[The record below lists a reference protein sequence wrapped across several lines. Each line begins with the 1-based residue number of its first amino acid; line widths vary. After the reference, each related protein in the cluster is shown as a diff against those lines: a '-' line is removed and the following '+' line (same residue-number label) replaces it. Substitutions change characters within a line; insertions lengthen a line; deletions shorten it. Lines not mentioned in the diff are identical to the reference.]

1 MAESRRVKGKYMP
14 EQNLPFSPRYSFQ
27 AYHLT
32 EILKLKEIDRLFA
45 EPVITRSST
54 KLVYREGESGH
65 FFIYRFGSLV
75 FFNIE
80 PPRQTAIVEKI
91 KTIIGSGKE
100 ALITSEELFVDV
112 IKDRKNEVLFEHVV
126 LDRLTLERIDVL
138 ALVLAQSTALEY
150 FEVTVD
156 ELLKKSGKITSD
168 LRNKGR
174 MRMSEREIN
183 KFIGFCMLA
192 KQDLISSMYLLDK
205 PDEAW
210 NDEVL
215 DNLYRDSSEMF
226 ELKERYRTIDH
237 KLKMMQDNLGLIA
250 DLVKNRRA
258 TLLELTIILLILVE
272 VILFVYELWRH

>member
-1 MAESRRVKGKYMP
+1 MP

-32 EILKLKEIDRLFA
+32 EILKLKEIDPAFSQ
-45 EPVITRSST
+45 PVITRSST

-80 PPRQTAIVEKI
+80 PARQTAIIEKI
-91 KTIIGSGKE
+91 RTIIGPKE
-100 ALITSEELFVDV
+100 ALITSEELVVDV
-112 IKDRKNEVLFEHVV
+112 LKDHKNEVLFERVV
-126 LDRLTLERIDVL
+126 LDKLTLERIDVL
-138 ALVLAQSTALEY
+138 SLILAQSTALEY
-150 FEVTVD
+150 FELTVD
-156 ELLKKSGKITSD
+156 ELLSKSGKITSD
-168 LRNKGR
+168 LRTKGR

-215 DNLYRDSSEMF
+215 DNLYRDASEMF

-237 KLKMMQDNLGLIA
+237 KLKMMQENLGLIA
-250 DLVKNRRA
+250 DLVQNRRA
-258 TLLELTIILLILVE
+258 VLLELTIIVLILVE
-272 VILFVYELWRH
+272 VVLFVYDLWRH